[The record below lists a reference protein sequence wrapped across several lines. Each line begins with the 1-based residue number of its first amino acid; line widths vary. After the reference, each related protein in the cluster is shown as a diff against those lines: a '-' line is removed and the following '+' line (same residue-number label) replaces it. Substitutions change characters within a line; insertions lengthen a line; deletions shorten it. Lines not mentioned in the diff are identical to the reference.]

1 MIGPDKGKGG
11 KYVVLPPG
19 HKGDVPSGYYV
30 IRPKTYWNWFM
41 VRGSTAQ
48 GLDHEV
54 GLMKE
59 QIRIYPLSAAEN
71 PPKTEFTN
79 ISEVSYNTVSPN
91 TFDYFED
98 LNEVIQK
105 EPLDSIG
112 PEFRGLIASIGIVKG
127 KPFAPDARMKKIL
140 VEAAA
145 VGSATSRTIAFR
157 PRDKANYVYPDTDS
171 SWVMAYSGKDALF
184 EIDGASNLDARVA
197 FYYSYTVDTPAMAVT
212 TAGKGSDYAIAYL
225 DSKKQPMDGAKTY
238 KLHLPK
244 DVPINNFWAV
254 TMYDTQTRSQLQ
266 TSNPYPSLG
275 SQNEGL
281 KKNADGSYDI
291 YFAPKP
297 PEGEEHNWLET
308 VPGKSWFPILRM
320 YGPLQPWIDK
330 TWRPSDIELVTSA
343 VSPAATTP

>member
-1 MIGPDKGKGG
+1 
-11 KYVVLPPG
+11 
-19 HKGDVPSGYYV
+19 
-30 IRPKTYWNWFM
+30 
-41 VRGSTAQ
+41 
-48 GLDHEV
+48 
-54 GLMKE
+54 
-59 QIRIYPLSAAEN
+59 
-71 PPKTEFTN
+71 
-79 ISEVSYNTVSPN
+79 
-91 TFDYFED
+91 
-98 LNEVIQK
+98 VIQK

-112 PEFRGLIASIGIVKG
+112 AEFRGLIASIGIVKG